1 MDDCSLPGFL
11 TGKVGDVT
19 LQLFD
24 RSEQN
29 VSACLFI
36 KVEII
41 EVAGNQNLRN
51 ESMKN
56 LGCLFKD
63 LYCSQVFS
71 IQVSPAEK

>member
-1 MDDCSLPGFL
+1 M
-11 TGKVGDVT
+11 T

-29 VSACLFI
+29 VSACLFFL

-41 EVAGNQNLRN
+41 VVAGNQNLRN